1 MRGSKSAFAFFRVL
15 YYTPFHYV
23 TRQTYK
29 TGVRRG
35 FKRRWQRPRVLL
47 VQKQAQSGA
56 QNRTQKVLQMVQKSH
71 AAQRKQEIEHKKS
84 LQKRD
89 FLC

>member
-1 MRGSKSAFAFFRVL
+1 M
-15 YYTPFHYV
+15 
-23 TRQTYK
+23 QTH
-29 TGVRRG
+29 
-35 FKRRWQRPRVLL
+35 QLL
-47 VQKQAQSGA
+47 VKQKQAQSGA